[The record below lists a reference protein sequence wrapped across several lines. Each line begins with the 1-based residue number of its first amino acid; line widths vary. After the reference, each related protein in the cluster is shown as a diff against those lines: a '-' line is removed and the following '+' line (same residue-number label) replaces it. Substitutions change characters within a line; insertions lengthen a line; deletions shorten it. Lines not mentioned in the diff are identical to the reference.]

1 MTTTAFVQ
9 VPLRLSVNAFA
20 EKFYEG
26 KIGGVR
32 HLLFHSKTNGF
43 EKCVRRVGK
52 KIFIDVALYM
62 SWQDEINGVA

>member
-1 MTTTAFVQ
+1 MTTAFVQ
-9 VPLRLSVNAFA
+9 VPLRLSPNAFA

-43 EKCVRRVGK
+43 EKCVRRIGK
-52 KIFIDVALYM
+52 KIFIDVQEFYK
-62 SWQDEINGVA
+62 WQDEINGVA